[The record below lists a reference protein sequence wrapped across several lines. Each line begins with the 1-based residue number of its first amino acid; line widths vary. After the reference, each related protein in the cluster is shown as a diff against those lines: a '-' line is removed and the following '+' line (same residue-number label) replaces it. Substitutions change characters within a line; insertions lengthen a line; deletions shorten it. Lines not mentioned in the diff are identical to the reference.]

1 MDNSGSVSN
10 SSFFVIFIF
19 QISPYDCKWNMAC
32 VSNKD
37 RRDYV
42 INTILKPLG
51 IKHEG
56 KEQEVK
62 QIPYHIRKQLKIKPK
77 QKGKKKKKNL

>member
-19 QISPYDCKWNMAC
+19 QISPYDCKWNLRG
-32 VSNKD
+32 VSNKA

-62 QIPYHIRKQLKIKPK
+62 QLPYYMRKQLKIKPK